1 VIARRSHAPAGWRR
15 AACAAP
21 GVDPELFF
29 PAPGQHGK
37 AARAKRVCARC
48 PVRTACLADA
58 LATGDEFGI
67 RGGLALRSAVPGGC
81 GSGCN
86 DRRRGATP
94 ATRPPAWTGTRPVG
108 WSSWRPGC

>member
-1 VIARRSHAPAGWRR
+1 MRPRPGPVGWRRR

-48 PVRTACLADA
+48 PVRVACLADA
-58 LATGDEFGI
+58 LAIPPGEDHGI
-67 RGGLALRSAVPGGC
+67 RGGLTPKERQHQRL
-81 GSGCN
+81 
-86 DRRRGATP
+86 RRRV
-94 ATRPPAWTGTRPVG
+94 R
-108 WSSWRPGC
+108 